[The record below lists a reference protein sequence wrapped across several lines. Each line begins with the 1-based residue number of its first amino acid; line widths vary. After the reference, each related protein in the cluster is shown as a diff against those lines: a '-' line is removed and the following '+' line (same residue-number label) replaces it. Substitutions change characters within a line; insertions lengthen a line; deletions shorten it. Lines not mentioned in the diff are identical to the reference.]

1 MFAMS
6 VKSVPG
12 CWVLIE
18 PRLIGVPVAAT
29 PGLLPHDEVALAPPP
44 PLLLLEADVAGA
56 PEVVAGALA
65 EELLEVELELHPAST
80 PPTARTEASAAASRH
95 LLGAYSFIIVCLLVA
110 TAKDDSER
118 HRAAL
123 ESKARSPRG
132 VHADRPF
139 MGKRCLIA
147 LPFDCLSW
155 SM

>member
-1 MFAMS
+1 MFAIS

-12 CWVLIE
+12 CWVLIV

-29 PGLLPHDEVALAPPP
+29 PGLLPHDEVSLAPPP
-44 PLLLLEADVAGA
+44 PLVEADVAGA
-56 PEVVAGALA
+56 PEDVAGAPA
-65 EELLEVELELHPAST
+65 EDLLELELHPAST
-80 PPTARTEASAAASRH
+80 PQTDRTEASAAASRH
-95 LLGAYSFIIVCLLVA
+95 LLGAYSFIIACLHVSTA
-110 TAKDDSER
+110 TNDSER

-132 VHADRPF
+132 MHADRSF
-139 MGKRCLIA
+139 TGKRCLIA